1 VVCARPRWMHAS
13 CQWQRLSKA
22 AAEGG
27 VSKLSSL
34 ETAENVFLRRGEYVG
49 GLKDDYAKQQVRST
63 CRMRVRRRMI

>member
-1 VVCARPRWMHAS
+1 MYAS

-34 ETAENVFLRRGEYVG
+34 ETAENVFLKV
-49 GLKDDYAKQQVRST
+49 
-63 CRMRVRRRMI
+63 